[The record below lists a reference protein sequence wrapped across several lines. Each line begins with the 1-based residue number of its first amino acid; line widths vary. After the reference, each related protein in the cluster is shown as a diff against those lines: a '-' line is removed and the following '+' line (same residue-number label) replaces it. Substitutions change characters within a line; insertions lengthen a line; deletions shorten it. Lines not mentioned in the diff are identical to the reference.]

1 MESRYSD
8 PTSGPPPHA
17 GPPHH
22 PGSRHHVG
30 PLHPLGSP
38 HHSSAVC
45 HVAARA
51 LAAALAFLPGAA
63 AHAHSTLPS
72 LPITQDQSFEVFEAS
87 IPDLQEAMADGR
99 VTAVQL
105 VDAYLARISAYDQG
119 GPALNSMV
127 YLNPNAR
134 AQAAAL
140 DQERALRGTRGP
152 LHGIPIILKDN
163 YDTADLPTSGGSIA
177 LAGMLPPDDAF
188 QVRKLREAGA
198 VILGKSNMHELAAGI
213 TTISSV
219 GGQTRNPYDPSR
231 NPGGSSGGTG
241 AAIAASFAAIGWGSD
256 TCGSIRIPA
265 SHHNLFGLRPTKGLS
280 SIDGIIPLSHTQD
293 VGGPLARTATDLAIG
308 LDATIGAD
316 AADPATRILAD
327 RPLPG
332 FVDALDAEA
341 LQGAR
346 LGVLTMLFG
355 EATEDREHAELV
367 RAALDSMSEAGAEL
381 IDIEIPGLD
390 SILSGSSMIGL
401 EFKWDLIDYLAVTPA
416 AQVKSLQDIL
426 DRGLYHVRLEANFR
440 RRAATEEMDSV
451 AYSRAMAK
459 RAAAR
464 DAVLATMDEL
474 SLDALVYPTI
484 RRRAAQIG
492 DPQRG
497 SNCQLSATTGLP
509 ALSVPAGF
517 TSAGLPTGLELLGG
531 PLEDARLLA
540 LGFAYEQSTQPRRAP
555 GRTPPLEDGRAPEPV
570 TFVVVAQGGRATA
583 QVLFSWDVGTS
594 ALSYEATV
602 SGIPAEEIRGVGL
615 HRAQRDQEGGVI
627 YRLSGPVGQEMSGT
641 ITLSAGG
648 REALMGGDLYLRLY
662 SAEVPSDGPRAPL
675 PVP

>member
-1 MESRYSD
+1 MESSFSD
-8 PTSGPPPHA
+8 RKSGSQ
-17 GPPHH
+17 HH
-22 PGSRHHVG
+22 PGSPHHVVG
-30 PLHPLGSP
+30 
-38 HHSSAVC
+38 
-45 HVAARA
+45 RA
-51 LAAALAFLPGAA
+51 LAAALALLPGGAT
-63 AHAHSTLPS
+63 HAHTILPA
-72 LPITQDQSFEVFEAS
+72 LPFTQDRSVEVSEAS
-87 IPDLQEAMADGR
+87 ISDLQEAMADGR

-119 GPALNSMV
+119 GPALNSML

-134 AQAAAL
+134 AQAEAL
-140 DQERALRGTRGP
+140 DQERAIRGARGP

-163 YDTADLPTSGGSIA
+163 YDTANLPTSGGSIA
-177 LAGMLPPDDAF
+177 LAGMIPPDDAF

-316 AADPATRILAD
+316 VADPATRILAD

-332 FVDALDAEA
+332 FVDGLDAEA

-355 EATEDREHAELV
+355 DAAEDEEHARLL
-367 RAALDSMSEAGAEL
+367 RAALDRMSDAGAEI
-381 IDIEIPGLD
+381 IDIEVPGLD
-390 SILSGSSMIGL
+390 TILSGSSLIGL
-401 EFKWDLIDYLAVTPA
+401 EFKWDLIDYLAATPA
-416 AQVKSLQDIL
+416 AQVSSLQDIL

-440 RRAATEEMDSV
+440 RRAAMEERDS
-451 AYSRAMAK
+451 AAFDRAMAK

-464 DAVLATMDEL
+464 VAVLATMEEL
-474 SLDALVYPTI
+474 SLDAVAYPTI
-484 RRRAAQIG
+484 RRRAARIG
-492 DPQRG
+492 DTQRG

-517 TSAGLPTGLELLGG
+517 TDAGLPTGLELLGR

-540 LGFAYEQSTQPRRAP
+540 LGFAFEQSVHPRRAP
-555 GRTPPLEDGRAPEPV
+555 ARTPPLENGRAPEPV
-570 TFVVVAQGGRATA
+570 AFEVVAMGGRATA
-583 QVLFSWDVGTS
+583 QVLFSWDVATS
-594 ALSYEATV
+594 TLSYEAIV
-602 SGIPAEEIRGVGL
+602 SGIPDIGILGL
-615 HRAQRDQEGGVI
+615 GLYRAQAEQEGGII
-627 YRLSGPVGQEMSGT
+627 YRLSGPVGLEASGT
-641 ITLSAGG
+641 ITLNTSE
-648 REALMGGDLYLRLY
+648 REALLGGDLYLRLHTK
-662 SAEVPSDGPRAPL
+662 EVPSGRPRAPL
-675 PVP
+675 PIP

>member
-1 MESRYSD
+1 MESKF
-8 PTSGPPPHA
+8 SGPKSGPQGRS

-22 PGSRHHVG
+22 SEP
-30 PLHPLGSP
+30 P
-38 HHSSAVC
+38 HHSGPLGR
-45 HVAARA
+45 VAARA
-51 LAAALAFLPGAA
+51 LAAALAFVPGAA
-63 AHAHSTLPS
+63 AHAHSTLPT
-72 LPITQDQSFEVFEAS
+72 LPVTQDQNVEVFEAS

-105 VDAYLARISAYDQG
+105 VDAYLARINAYDRA

-134 AQAAAL
+134 ARAAEL
-140 DQERALRGTRGP
+140 DQERALRGARGP

-177 LAGMLPPDDAF
+177 LAGMFPPDDAF

-198 VILGKSNMHELAAGI
+198 IILGKSNMHELAAGI

-293 VGGPLARTATDLAIG
+293 VGGPLARTAIDLAIG
-308 LDATIGAD
+308 LDATVGAD
-316 AADPATRILAD
+316 DADPATRILAG

-332 FVDALDAEA
+332 FVDGLDAEA

-346 LGVLTMLFG
+346 IGVLTMLFG
-355 EATEDREHAELV
+355 EAPEDQEHARLV
-367 RAALDSMSEAGAEL
+367 RAALDRMGDAGAEI

-390 SILSGSSMIGL
+390 TILSGSSLIGI
-401 EFKWDLIDYLAVTPA
+401 EFKWDLIDYLAATPGA
-416 AQVKSLQDIL
+416 RVGSLQDIL
-426 DRGLYHVRLEANFR
+426 DQGLYHVQLEATFR
-440 RRAATEEMDSV
+440 RRAATEERDGEGFN
-451 AYSRAMAK
+451 RAMAK

-464 DAVLATMDEL
+464 DAVLATMNEL
-474 SLDALVYPTI
+474 SLDAIAYPTI
-484 RRRAAQIG
+484 RRRAARVG

-517 TSAGLPTGLELLGG
+517 TGVGLPTGLELLGR

-540 LGFAYEQSTQPRRAP
+540 LGFAFEQTVGPRQAP
-555 GRTPPLEDGRAPEPV
+555 GRTPPLEDGRAPSPID
-570 TFVVVAQGGRATA
+570 FVVAAEGGRASA
-583 QVLFSWDVGTS
+583 RVLLSWDVVTS
-594 ALSYEATV
+594 TLSYEVTV
-602 SGIPAEEIRGVGL
+602 SGLPVAEILGLGL
-615 HRAQRDQEGGVI
+615 HRAQSEREGGVI
-627 YRLSGPVGQEMSGT
+627 YRLSGPLGLESSGA
-641 ITLSAGG
+641 ITLNTGD
-648 REALMGGDLYLRLY
+648 RDALLGGDLYLRLY
-662 SAEVPSDGPRAPL
+662 TSESPSGGPRATL
-675 PVP
+675 SVP